1 MPCGLVGALW
11 VVESSM
17 DVHYVLLYSITMV
30 TKEGVIIF
38 IAKFHAKLKDE
49 LNYLSNVEIN
59 KQTSYSV
66 NLTTDLLTMCRG
78 GITIFV

>member
-11 VVESSM
+11 VAESSM

-38 IAKFHAKLKDE
+38 IAKSHAKLKDE

-59 KQTSYSV
+59 E
-66 NLTTDLLTMCRG
+66 
-78 GITIFV
+78 

>member
-38 IAKFHAKLKDE
+38 IAKSHAKLKDE

-66 NLTTDLLTMCRG
+66 NLTTTDY
-78 GITIFV
+78 VK

>member
-1 MPCGLVGALW
+1 MWAGG
-11 VVESSM
+11 SSLGSR
-17 DVHYVLLYSITMV
+17 VFYGCSLCVTLFHHYGYQRGCYYF
-30 TKEGVIIF
+30 K
-38 IAKFHAKLKDE
+38 AKFHAKLKDE